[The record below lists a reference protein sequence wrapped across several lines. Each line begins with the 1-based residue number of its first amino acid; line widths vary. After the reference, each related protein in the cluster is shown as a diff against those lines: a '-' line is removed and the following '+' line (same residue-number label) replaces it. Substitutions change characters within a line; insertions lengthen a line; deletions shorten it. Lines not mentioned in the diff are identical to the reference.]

1 MEWTSPGSFR
11 KCKISSPIQDLLFEN
26 PCVKFSKWFLCT
38 LTFEKQLARS
48 DENKLFVFFVL
59 FCFWLVEPCLSLTLK
74 VKTTIIVLF
83 CPAWNNPFFFFF
95 LSLTD
100 LGQMPLHDFKPNKA
114 EVSLENSNVG
124 KKIAKR
130 QSFKS
135 TCWNYIYIVV
145 ETRYIFEVIRFLL
158 SIHRSY
164 QTKNRVLYV
173 SNCCITLYGW
183 HFLLAGLLFDEGELF
198 QKYVLKHEYF
208 T

>member
-95 LSLTD
+95 FLWLTWGKCHCMISNQTKLKFPWKIQTWGKKLQKDNHLSLPVET
-100 LGQMPLHDFKPNKA
+100 
-114 EVSLENSNVG
+114 
-124 KKIAKR
+124 
-130 QSFKS
+130 
-135 TCWNYIYIVV
+135 IYI
-145 ETRYIFEVIRFLL
+145 
-158 SIHRSY
+158 
-164 QTKNRVLYV
+164 
-173 SNCCITLYGW
+173 
-183 HFLLAGLLFDEGELF
+183 
-198 QKYVLKHEYF
+198 
-208 T
+208 